1 MEFARCLEVTLV
13 EDGDNQAVLIE
24 CRPATEP
31 VFLKIGKNEEFYIR
45 SGPSSIKLSPSRMV
59 SYILQNR
66 NPAAARRAA

>member
-13 EDGDNQAVLIE
+13 EDGDKQAVLIG

-45 SGPSSIKLSPSRMV
+45 SGPSSIRLSPSRMV

-66 NPAAARRAA
+66 NPAA